1 MIPNP
6 NHICFIIAMEGEA
19 QPLIE
24 QFKLAPLYDLFP
36 DWIPLRAFQNRYR
49 GITISLVINGHDDRF
64 DIDNIGTQPATLA
77 AYLAIEHLQP
87 DLVINAGVAGGF
99 KEKDLEIGDVVLAQG
114 YAWFHDRRIPIPKFQ
129 EYGLGKYPLS
139 DQTEL
144 IEKLGIKSGIISTG
158 SSFDFTEQDQAI
170 MQSYGATMK
179 DMEAAA
185 IAWVC
190 QEANIPLLVIK
201 GITDYVGI
209 DHASEEQFITNF
221 NLTMQKLTRSCI
233 ELIDL
238 LTQ

>member
-1 MIPNP
+1 MQ
-6 NHICFIIAMEGEA
+6 GEA
-19 QPLIE
+19 QPLIDY
-24 QFKLAPLYDLFP
+24 FKLTPLHEVFP
-36 DWIPLRAFQNRYR
+36 DWIPMRAFQNSYR

-129 EYGLGKYPLS
+129 EYGLGEYPLT
-139 DQTEL
+139 DQTEM
-144 IEKLGIKSGIISTG
+144 IHKLGIKTGIISTG
-158 SSFDFTEQDQAI
+158 SSFDYTGQDEAI
-170 MQSYGATMK
+170 MQSYGATLK

-190 QEANIPLLVIK
+190 EEANMPFLIIK
-201 GITDYVGI
+201 GITDHVGI
-209 DHASEEQFITNF
+209 DHASEKQFLENF
-221 NLTMQKLTRSCI
+221 TLTIQHLKNACI
-233 ELIDL
+233 RIVNFLVMPG
-238 LTQ
+238 